1 MSTQVN
7 IQSPRILV
15 VGDVML
21 DYFYDGITSRISP
34 EAPVPVVNVK
44 NQYVRLGGAA
54 NVAANIKALG
64 GRVSLIGFIGQDV
77 AGEELKSLLQVQ
89 GIDDGLIKVPDCRT
103 ITKLRVMSRN
113 QQMVRLDQED
123 DFEQAN
129 FQMLVDK
136 FREALIQCQLIV
148 FSDYAKGTLKQIEQ
162 LIDVA
167 RAQNKPILVDP
178 KGINYKRYAGAN
190 LVTPNMSEFEAV
202 TGKCLSEL
210 EMVSKAQKL
219 KAELELDALLITR
232 SEQGMSLFD
241 KSSSHWHIPTVARE
255 VFDVTGAGDTVIAT
269 LAVCLALGE
278 PLRDAVEKSNIAAGI
293 AVGKV
298 GTALVTF
305 DEIQTFAQ
313 SNAQI
318 GTRAKIL
325 KSFELTQ
332 WAARQKEKSRVIV
345 MTNGCFDILHP
356 GHIDYLEN
364 ARSMGDCLV
373 VAVNSDSSVTNLK
386 GPERPILPLEVRL
399 RMLSSLECVSVVVDF
414 DSETPLELIRQ
425 VLPNILVKGGDYE
438 GKFIS
443 GADPVIE
450 SGGEVRLVPF
460 VEGFSSSNL
469 IEKIKKSYS

>member
-1 MSTQVN
+1 
-7 IQSPRILV
+7 
-15 VGDVML
+15 
-21 DYFYDGITSRISP
+21 
-34 EAPVPVVNVK
+34 
-44 NQYVRLGGAA
+44 
-54 NVAANIKALG
+54 
-64 GRVSLIGFIGQDV
+64 
-77 AGEELKSLLQVQ
+77 
-89 GIDDGLIKVPDCRT
+89 
-103 ITKLRVMSRN
+103 
-113 QQMVRLDQED
+113 
-123 DFEQAN
+123 
-129 FQMLVDK
+129 
-136 FREALIQCQLIV
+136 
-148 FSDYAKGTLKQIEQ
+148 
-162 LIDVA
+162 
-167 RAQNKPILVDP
+167 
-178 KGINYKRYAGAN
+178 
-190 LVTPNMSEFEAV
+190 
-202 TGKCLSEL
+202 
-210 EMVSKAQKL
+210 L
-219 KAELELDALLITR
+219 KAELELEALLITR

-305 DEIQTFAQ
+305 DEIRTFAR
-313 SNAQI
+313 SKAQI
-318 GTRAKIL
+318 GTRTKIL
-325 KSFELTQ
+325 KPFELIQ

-373 VAVNSDSSVTNLK
+373 VAVNSDSSVTKLK

-443 GADPVIE
+443 GADAVIE

-460 VEGFSSSNL
+460 AEGFSSSNL